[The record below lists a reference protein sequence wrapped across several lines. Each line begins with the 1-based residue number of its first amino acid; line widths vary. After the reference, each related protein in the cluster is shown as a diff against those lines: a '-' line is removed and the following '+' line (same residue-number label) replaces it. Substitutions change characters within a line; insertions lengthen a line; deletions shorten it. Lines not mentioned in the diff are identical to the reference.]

1 MTVDYSVLENDFD
14 CACNDV
20 ITNLTAQY
28 SLNYQ
33 SGGPGR
39 LEAFLDLIKTEF
51 EKAEISFIE
60 KNMIAENAE
69 ALHVIRAITKKHA
82 KLCVEHY
89 GKMVM

>member
-1 MTVDYSVLENDFD
+1 MIVDYSILESDFD

-20 ITNLTAQY
+20 ITNLKAQY

-39 LEAFLDLIKTEF
+39 LEAFLELIKTEF
-51 EKAEISFIE
+51 EKAEDSFIL
-60 KNMIAENAE
+60 KNSIAENAE
-69 ALHVIRAITKKHA
+69 VLNLIRTITRKHA

-89 GKMVM
+89 GKMVF